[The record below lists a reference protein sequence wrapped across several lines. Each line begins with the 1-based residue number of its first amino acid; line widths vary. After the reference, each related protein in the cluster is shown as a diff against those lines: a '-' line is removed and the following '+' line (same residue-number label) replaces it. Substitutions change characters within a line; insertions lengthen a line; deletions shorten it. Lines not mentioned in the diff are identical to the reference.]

1 MGDIKSTVSD
11 HVEDSALD
19 YESQKIGGAPLA
31 TTVTGTV
38 RLTEGTIVYVPAATA
53 DPQDPLNMSKI
64 QKMGIIVMIS
74 IFSTL
79 GLSLVS
85 GFGGLLGF
93 YIPQYAAAGKTYA
106 DISALMTYPT
116 LFMGIGN
123 LIGMPIAYA
132 VGRRIVL
139 LGSTLVMIAGA
150 VMCAKADNYDFHLW
164 SRCIIGLAA
173 GQSEALVPMITQEI
187 FFLHE
192 RSQGLMVQQ
201 TVQVILTAVWVL
213 FASPIAEAITPQWW
227 YGLGACLAGAQF
239 IGTVFWVPET
249 KYKRSMAAYQ
259 EGSDSEGASELCT
272 VRPALDFVN
281 FAPRTLGS
289 DMRLWV
295 DTPEWSTA
303 WTALRQT
310 FELLVHPQV
319 FWALCLNGLTL
330 GTNIAIG
337 ITYGNILHAPPYNWA
352 QSSVSYANCGQ
363 IVTALIA
370 LPVFGWGSDKLIRAF
385 ANRRNGVHEPEV
397 RLIPLA
403 FPTVV
408 GVITAILY
416 GQGATHPE
424 SYHWFNYVWALAA
437 YYFCFVGANIVA
449 ITYLLDS
456 YPARAGP
463 LLIIICAFRGIISFG
478 VSFGITPFIENNG
491 YDGAFNTFGGLT
503 AALGL
508 MAIPMY
514 IWGKK
519 IRARFGKYAS

>member
-1 MGDIKSTVSD
+1 MGDVKPSMSD
-11 HVEDSALD
+11 HVEDNLD
-19 YESQKIGGAPLA
+19 YEAQKSGAPLA

-38 RLTEGTIVYVPAATA
+38 RLTEGTIVYIPAATA
-53 DPQDPLNMSKI
+53 DPQDPLNMSKL
-64 QKMGIIVMIS
+64 QKMGVIVVIS

-93 YIPQYAAAGKTYA
+93 YIPQYAALGKTYA

-132 VGRRIVL
+132 VGRRVVL
-139 LGSTLVMIAGA
+139 LVSTIVMIAGA
-150 VMCAKADNYDFHLW
+150 IMCAKADNYDFHLW
-164 SRCIIGLAA
+164 SRCILGLAA

-201 TVQVILTAVWVL
+201 TVQVILTSVFTL
-213 FASPIAEAITPQWW
+213 FASPIAAAITPTWW
-227 YGLGACLAGAQF
+227 YGLGACLSGAQL
-239 IGTVFWVPET
+239 IGAFFFVPET

-259 EGSDSEGASELCT
+259 EAGSDSDAPAELCT
-272 VRPALDFVN
+272 VKPELDYVN
-281 FAPRTLGS
+281 FAPRTFRS
-289 DMRLWV
+289 DLRLWV
-295 DTPEWSTA
+295 DTPEWSLA
-303 WTALRQT
+303 WTAFRQT
-310 FELLVHPQV
+310 FELLFHPQV

-330 GTNIAIG
+330 GANIAIG
-337 ITYGNILHAPPYNWA
+337 LSYGNILHAAPYFWPN
-352 QSSVSYANCGQ
+352 SSVSYANCGQ
-363 IVTALIA
+363 IVTALVA
-370 LPVFGWGSDKLIRAF
+370 LPFFGWGSDKLIKAF
-385 ANRRNGVHEPEV
+385 ANRRGGLHEPEV

-403 FPTVV
+403 FPIVI

-416 GQGATHPE
+416 GQAGTHPE
-424 SYHWFNYVWALAA
+424 SYHWFTYVWALAA

-456 YPARAGP
+456 YPARSGP

-478 VSFGITPFIENNG
+478 VVFGIPLFIQDKG

-503 AALGL
+503 GALGL
-508 MAIPMY
+508 LAIPLY
-514 IWGKK
+514 IWGKW
-519 IRARFGKYAS
+519 IRAKFGKYAS